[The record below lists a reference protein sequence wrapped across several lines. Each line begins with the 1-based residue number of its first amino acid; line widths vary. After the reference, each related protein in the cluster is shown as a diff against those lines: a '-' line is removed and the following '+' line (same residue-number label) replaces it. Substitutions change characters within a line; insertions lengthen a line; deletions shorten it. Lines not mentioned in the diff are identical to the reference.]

1 MAKSKNVKGVTPI
14 GEVLYAHILK
24 TEQIRD
30 NDSNTIKD
38 TGKFTIQL
46 KFSEKDKKA
55 FMSKVNDEWL
65 KWEAELQEKKK
76 QMKVEPSLG
85 LKEVDEQD
93 YFKFSMNENIKL
105 KDGSTLHR
113 TCPIFD
119 SKGTPCEGKITSI
132 GNGTRA
138 KVAYELVPF
147 YMNSKTYGISLRLT
161 ALQIIEL
168 KEYTQDAA
176 SFGFGVEENGFDVTA
191 DETDVDEDVP
201 TVDEEE
207 DDDEGDF

>member
-30 NDSNTIKD
+30 NDSNTVKD

-55 FMSKVNDEWL
+55 FMSKVTDEWL
-65 KWEAELQEKKK
+65 KYETELQNNKKL
-76 QMKVEPSLG
+76 MKAEPSLG
-85 LKEVDEQD
+85 MKEVNEDE
-93 YFKFSMNENIKL
+93 YFKFAMNESIKL

-132 GNGTRA
+132 GNGTKA

-147 YMNSKTYGISLRLT
+147 YMNKTTYGISLRLT

-191 DETDVDEDVP
+191 AEIDVDEDVP
-201 TVDEEE
+201 TVDEED